1 MKKII
6 RNRRYD
12 TGTAK
17 LIGEWENTGDVR
29 DHHRYCETLYKK
41 RTGEYFIYGAGN
53 AASKYAQSVGNNCWS
68 GGDTIIPLSYE
79 SARQWAEDHM
89 DADDYE
95 SEFGEVSEGGGGD
108 VMISIRV
115 TPAARA
121 ALDRASAQTGR
132 SKGEI
137 LSELLTSL

>member
-6 RNRRYD
+6 RNKKYD
-12 TGTAK
+12 TDTAK
-17 LIGEWENTGDVR
+17 LVAEWEHDYPSDFT
-29 DHHRYCETLYKK
+29 YFCETLYKK
-41 RTGEYFIYGAGN
+41 RTGEYFLYGKGN
-53 AASKYAQSVGNNCWS
+53 AASKYAQSAGDNRWAS
-68 GGDTIIPLSYE
+68 GSTIIPLTYE

-95 SEFGEVSEGGGGD
+95 REFGVVDEGGDGD

-115 TPAARA
+115 TPAAKA

-132 SKGEI
+132 SKGDI
-137 LSELLTSL
+137 LSELLSAL